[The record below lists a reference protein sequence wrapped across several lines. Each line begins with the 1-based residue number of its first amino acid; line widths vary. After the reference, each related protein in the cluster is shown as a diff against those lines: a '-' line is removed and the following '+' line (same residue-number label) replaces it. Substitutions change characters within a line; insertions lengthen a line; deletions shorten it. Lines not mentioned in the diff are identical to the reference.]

1 MNLQVLRDLLLSKG
15 FLTAAGVYFAVIWL
29 LAVGL
34 TLLDKRRARR
44 GGRRVRERTLMLL
57 GLFGGALPMLCTMR
71 AIRHKTL
78 HKKFMIGL
86 PVFVGLHCI
95 LLIAAFWVLT
105 NGLSGHII

>member
-1 MNLQVLRDLLLSKG
+1 
-15 FLTAAGVYFAVIWL
+15 
-29 LAVGL
+29 
-34 TLLDKRRARR
+34 
-44 GGRRVRERTLMLL
+44 
-57 GLFGGALPMLCTMR
+57 MLCTMR

-105 NGLSGHII
+105 NGLPGHII